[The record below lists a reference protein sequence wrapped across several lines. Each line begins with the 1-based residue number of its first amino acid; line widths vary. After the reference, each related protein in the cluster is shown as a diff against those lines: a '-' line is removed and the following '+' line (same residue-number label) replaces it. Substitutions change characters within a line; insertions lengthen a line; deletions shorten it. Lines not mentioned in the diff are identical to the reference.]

1 MFHLLGLRYNTIERD
16 IPLTNGWR
24 KEDGLRT
31 IKSFLMNFPTFM
43 MMHFK
48 PQHKVTTSKSISIP
62 ESNLQF
68 SK

>member
-1 MFHLLGLRYNTIERD
+1 MFYLPGLGYNTIERD
-16 IPLTNGWR
+16 IPLTNGCR
-24 KEDGLRT
+24 KEHRLRT
-31 IKSFLMNFPTFM
+31 IKSFPMNFPTFM

-48 PQHKVTTSKSISIP
+48 PHHKVTTSKSISIP